1 MTGELMKFVGSTK
14 LFGVVKTVEGVVAFS
29 GWVVG

>member
-1 MTGELMKFVGSTK
+1 MTVRFVDSAK
-14 LFGVVKTVEGVVAFS
+14 LFGVVETVEGPVAFS